1 MSVLLVVS
9 GEYNMKRVRVVREA
23 PIGTRRADII
33 QDGDIFKVELFE
45 EGHFVESVI
54 PKDQE
59 TFNIS
64 RRHVMARGLADAW
77 VSGEYNF
84 LQE

>member
-1 MSVLLVVS
+1 MSVLFSVS
-9 GEYNMKRVRVVREA
+9 GEHNMKRVKVVTGSRLE
-23 PIGTRRADII
+23 TRRADII
-33 QDGDIFKVELFE
+33 QDGDTFKVELFE
-45 EGHFVESVI
+45 EGHFVDSVI

-77 VSGEYNF
+77 VTGEYNF